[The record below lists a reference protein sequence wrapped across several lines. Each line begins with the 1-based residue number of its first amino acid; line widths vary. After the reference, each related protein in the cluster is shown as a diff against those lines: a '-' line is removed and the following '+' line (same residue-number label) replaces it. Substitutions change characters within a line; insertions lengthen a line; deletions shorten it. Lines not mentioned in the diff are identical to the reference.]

1 MNYEK
6 ELEDAGTHWR
16 NYLEEKKMKVAIQP
30 TECGCFP
37 YTFKE
42 IALKSLKRELY
53 MVENI
58 ELNALKGQ
66 VGTSQFNWG
75 PVILEKKA
83 EIALLE
89 YTIKMLESFP
99 VCSRKKEN

>member
-6 ELEDAGTHWR
+6 ELEAAGTHWR
-16 NYLEEKKMKVAIQP
+16 NYIEHEKMKRAIQP
-30 TECGCFP
+30 NECGCLPNEFQ
-37 YTFKE
+37 K
-42 IALKSLKRELY
+42 IAVDALKDELY
-53 MVENI
+53 MLENI
-58 ELNALKGQ
+58 ELNALKRQ
-66 VGTSQFNWG
+66 VGTSEFDWG

-83 EIALLE
+83 EITLLE